1 MKLILNGLLAFILC
15 LSFVSCNEKKTDAV
29 TGTGTLRIVATDA
42 PFDFDVVASAKLT
55 VTEILVRPESGEKI
69 TVMDT
74 PVTMDLLQL
83 RNGLVETLADVE
95 VPAGK
100 YNEILLKISNAS
112 VELKDG
118 RHFNLTVPS
127 GASSGLKIFVS
138 PSVTVTTG
146 VSSDLLLDFDLSRSF
161 VATGTSSNIT
171 GFNFRPVLRA
181 VAMAATGTISGQVL
195 NVTDD
200 QAVPGAT
207 VTVKENDSVIT
218 TAVADSE
225 GYFKIIGLPSGNYNV
240 TAEAQSFGSITIDS
254 VPVTDGNEVT
264 THFILTP
271 VTTTP

>member
-29 TGTGTLRIVATDA
+29 TGSGTLRIVATDA

-55 VTEILVRPESGEKI
+55 VTEILVRPENGEKI

-100 YNEILLKISNAS
+100 YNEILLKISSAS

-161 VATGTSSNIT
+161 VATGTSSHIT

-240 TAEAQSFGSITIDS
+240 TAEAQSFGSLTIDS